1 MKVVALTP
9 PGRFP
14 TVDHDPG
21 LWWGPVA
28 AAHEAVRFSA
38 NAAWWRVLCR
48 PAAHGLLRPDL
59 TWAQRLRHRLE
70 LSAAGLPF
78 GERARDAAAALADLR
93 GPRPFRSAEAFIAAA
108 ARLEAFLE
116 ALNAVGSGLSFDLG
130 TGVRADG
137 VDYADSG
144 SLAGYARCDGPLAET
159 VEASLEGFPADA
171 GFVAF
176 SVTSAED
183 LLTALVA
190 ARLLRRRLPGAH
202 LCLADHGYENFSLH
216 PHLDGL
222 RRTGRL
228 LAFFDTVV
236 EAKDE
241 RDGLVPAL
249 VAAHARGA
257 APRGFVSAK
266 SHPGLAVPVRADG
279 PVPPAEET
287 FAPERVFWTRVSPRR
302 CYWSRCAF
310 CAQNNKYDDPRPP
323 SKAELRPVFERLA
336 ALRAAGTRTVIFSDE
351 ALSPAM
357 LRLLASGILERGLDI
372 RWACRSKLELSHTPE
387 LFALLARAGCFEV
400 LYGLES
406 ISMRVQEL
414 MDKRAPGLDAG
425 AIRRIFESMGRAGVG
440 THVNLIGAFPGDT
453 VAEVQDTVDFLV
465 DVLPAVDGATFLLN
479 RFALFPD
486 TPALKDPARFGL
498 QPEAPAG
505 DMPSAYAF
513 SVAEGLRGGNEA
525 VVRELPRLR
534 KELSEGLGW
543 GRFGSGP
550 GAAAA
555 LALYFGT
562 GLGAVLKAR
571 PENPFANPFRL
582 GSEVFAR
589 NQSSQTRQSRSE
601 SAV

>member
-28 AAHEAVRFSA
+28 SAHEAVRFSA
-38 NAAWWRVLCR
+38 NAAWWRALCR
-48 PAAHGLLRPDL
+48 PSAHGRLRPDL

-78 GERARDAAAALADLR
+78 GERARAAGAAIADLC
-93 GPRPFRSAEAFIAAA
+93 GPRPYARAEAFVAAA
-108 ARLEAFLE
+108 SRLNEFLE
-116 ALNAVGSGLSFDLG
+116 AVNAAGSGLTVDLG
-130 TGVRADG
+130 QGPRAAG

-144 SLAGYARCDGPLAET
+144 SLADYALCDGPLAAT
-159 VEASLEGFPADA
+159 VEASLDGFPADA

-183 LLTALVA
+183 LLTAMIA

-202 LCLADHGYENFSLH
+202 LCLADHGYENFSLS
-216 PHLDGL
+216 PHLEGL

-249 VAAHARGA
+249 AAAHARGR
-257 APRGFVSAK
+257 APRGFVSAR

-279 PVPPAEET
+279 PVPPADDA
-287 FAPERVFWTRVSPRR
+287 FGPERVFWTRVSPRR

-323 SKAELRPVFERLA
+323 SKAELGPVFERLA
-336 ALRAAGTRTVIFSDE
+336 ALRAAGTRTFIFSDE
-351 ALSPAM
+351 ALSPAL
-357 LRLLASGILERGLDI
+357 LRLLAAGIIERGLDI

-387 LFALLARAGCFEV
+387 LFELLARAGCYEV

-414 MDKRAPGLDAG
+414 MDKRAPGLDAA
-425 AIRRIFESMGRAGVG
+425 AIRRIFEAMGRAGVG

-453 VAEVQDTVDFLV
+453 VAEVSETVDFLV
-465 DVLPAVDGATFLLN
+465 DVLPEVDNATFLLN
-479 RFALFPD
+479 QFALFPD
-486 TPALKDPARFGL
+486 TPALLGSARFGL
-498 QPEAPAG
+498 VPEPPAG

-513 SVAEGLRGGNEA
+513 AVAEGGRAANEA

-534 KELSEGLGW
+534 AELSEGLGW
-543 GRFGSGP
+543 GSFGRGE

-555 LALYFGT
+555 LALYFGS
-562 GLGAVLKAR
+562 GLGAVMKAR
-571 PENPFANPFRL
+571 PGNPFANP
-582 GSEVFAR
+582 AR
-589 NQSSQTRQSRSE
+589 GAAGAGEKLILN
-601 SAV
+601 